1 MTTRLLRGSKEE
13 IARQVADLEGDV
25 REAIVFIEEPA
36 GTPAS
41 SSTAPTQAV
50 PATVEEM
57 FKEMEPY
64 EAHSGGDVDYSR
76 EGIYTRKPGE

>member
-1 MTTRLLRGSKEE
+1 MTARILKGSKQE
-13 IARQVADLEGDV
+13 IAQKVASMEGDV
-25 REAIVFIEEPA
+25 REAIVFVEEPA
-36 GTPAS
+36 GAPA
-41 SSTAPTQAV
+41 APHEPV

-64 EAHSGGDVDYSR
+64 MAHSGGNVDYSR